1 MSRPKLTQIERNRRV
16 VLESEDNLLL
26 MYRFVSG
33 FSLATRQWE
42 TFYVEHLYPVEPDK
56 TIFEKVVLDPAKKDI
71 IKTLVEAHKDR
82 LAHYD
87 DLIRGKGE
95 CLLVLLSGPP
105 GTGKTLMAE
114 SLAEHL
120 GCPLLRADP
129 SYIQQDILE
138 VMQGYDA
145 SLGQFMR
152 DATEWGGLVL
162 FDEPDFLFQTQEADS
177 DRSELLAFLRHAE
190 YFKGIIFLT
199 TNINR
204 NIDPAVISRAQIH
217 IKFPSMTRP
226 LRIRVWENFVERLP
240 DDVGTL
246 SPSDIDA
253 LAAWHING
261 REIKNILNMSVSW
274 CRKKQSKLSLDAT
287 ENMIKTICSSAK
299 KETVS
304 GVKNATEEEMSGGL
318 DLLSL

>member
-1 MSRPKLTQIERNRRV
+1 
-16 VLESEDNLLL
+16 
-26 MYRFVSG
+26 
-33 FSLATRQWE
+33 
-42 TFYVEHLYPVEPDK
+42 
-56 TIFEKVVLDPAKKDI
+56 
-71 IKTLVEAHKDR
+71 
-82 LAHYD
+82 
-87 DLIRGKGE
+87 
-95 CLLVLLSGPP
+95 
-105 GTGKTLMAE
+105 
-114 SLAEHL
+114 
-120 GCPLLRADP
+120 
-129 SYIQQDILE
+129 
-138 VMQGYDA
+138 MQGYDA

-217 IKFPSMTRP
+217 IKFPAMTRP

-246 SPSDIDA
+246 SPSDIDS

-274 CRKKQSKLSLDAT
+274 CRKKKCKLSLDAV
-287 ENMIKTICSSAK
+287 ENMIRTICSSAK
-299 KETVS
+299 KETVN
-304 GVKNATEEEMSGGL
+304 GVKDASEEEMSGGL